1 MERYIVIIA
10 GSKSDDDLVI
20 PARELLEKF
29 EIPHKIYY
37 ISSHRNLDLLIKTVR
52 EETKKNAGV
61 FIAIAGLA
69 AHLSGVIAACTDL
82 PVIGVPKN
90 AGSLGG
96 IDALFSMVQM
106 PKGVPVATMGIGKHG
121 LYNSIIYALSI
132 LSLTGEG
139 WREKMHMVKDAFHK
153 R

>member
-10 GSKSDDDLVI
+10 GSKSDNDLVSL
-20 PARELLEKF
+20 ARELLERHK
-29 EIPHKIYY
+29 IPHKVYF
-37 ISSHRNLDLLIKTVR
+37 ISSHRNLDKLVKTVR
-52 EETKKNAGV
+52 EETKSGAGV

-69 AHLSGVIAACTDL
+69 AHLSGVIAACTNL
-82 PVIGVPKN
+82 PVIGVPKD

-121 LYNSIIYALSI
+121 LYNSIIYALQI
-132 LSLTGEG
+132 LALTGDE
-139 WREKMHMVKDAFHK
+139 WKEKLVAVKDEFNK
-153 R
+153 